1 MPIKGKGW
9 TSAKRRKAGKKAK
22 ATYKKKIGAARMA
35 KRTKIAHRIAKEKAA
50 GRIKGPREPYAIAT
64 EAIKPGGAKRMA
76 RKAVRTKGPTGLK
89 RAARKAVAT
98 KGKIGLRKAA
108 KKAARTRRLGKRK
121 SRKIIGS
128 AYKFAGNLGRSRY
141 PGYGRTEQIRR
152 GAGGMRGLIRRK
164 ITEL

>member
-1 MPIKGKGW
+1 MPIKGRGW

-22 ATYKKKIGAARMA
+22 ATYARKIGVERMA
-35 KRTKIAHRIAKEKAA
+35 KRTRIAHRIAEEKAA

-76 RKAVRTKGPTGLK
+76 RKAVRTKGPAGLK

-98 KGKIGLRKAA
+98 KGKVGLRKAA
-108 KKAARTRRLGKRK
+108 KKAARTRLGKRR

-128 AYKFAGNLGRSRY
+128 AYKFAGN
-141 PGYGRTEQIRR
+141 PKTKE
-152 GAGGMRGLIRRK
+152 AGGMKGLIRKK
-164 ITEL
+164 IAEL